1 MGRGGWW
8 WWWWFCVALVLYL
21 LFFGFPIYLTI
32 LIICGGIFT
41 ILQWLVM
48 IDVNILA
55 GFRDAYYVD
64 DLNHYVF
71 THTKAYWFIYTQL
84 FFLRK
89 YDICRWSESLCCYTH
104 GAYWFIYTLFFFFRK
119 YDILLLVKSPLDP
132 YHSTWN
138 EIMCMDVY
146 ECYDELTRYDSEE
159 RKVVSHPTVKW
170 LLFY

>member
-1 MGRGGWW
+1 MTMMILCGFSFIFVVFWVSHLSYHSNNMWRDIYYIAVACDDWSKHLSGFQRGTLRRWSESL
-8 WWWWFCVALVLYL
+8 CV
-21 LFFGFPIYLTI
+21 
-32 LIICGGIFT
+32 
-41 ILQWLVM
+41 
-48 IDVNILA
+48 
-55 GFRDAYYVD
+55 
-64 DLNHYVF
+64 